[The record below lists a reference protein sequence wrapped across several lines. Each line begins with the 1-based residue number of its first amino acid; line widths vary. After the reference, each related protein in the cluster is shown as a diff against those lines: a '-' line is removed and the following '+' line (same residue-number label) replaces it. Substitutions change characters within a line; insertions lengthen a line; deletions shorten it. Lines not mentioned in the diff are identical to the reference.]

1 MKNTL
6 KLRACWERTFGFLR
20 ASRGFTLI
28 ETFVAIT
35 LLVAAVV
42 GPLSIASS
50 GLQAAM
56 VGEDQVTASYLA
68 QDSIEY
74 IRYVRDTNRLA
85 GNAWTNYLGNCIST
99 DGSQSCFFDSTVGP
113 DVSGNISACGSGGA
127 CPLMMY
133 DTSTGFY
140 NYNAAS
146 QTNSATRFI
155 RIVKILSPVCTG
167 ALCNSNELA
176 VTATVMWETGTASH
190 TFSVRENL
198 FAWQ

>member
-1 MKNTL
+1 M
-6 KLRACWERTFGFLR
+6 
-20 ASRGFTLI
+20 
-28 ETFVAIT
+28 VA
-35 LLVAAVV
+35 
-42 GPLSIASS
+42 
-50 GLQAAM
+50 
-56 VGEDQVTASYLA
+56 EDQVTASYLA
-68 QDSIEY
+68 QDGIEY
-74 IRYVRDTNRLA
+74 IRYVRDTNRLS
-85 GNAWTNYLGNCIST
+85 GNAWTSYLGNCISA
-99 DGSQSCFFDSTVGP
+99 DGSQSCYFDSTVGP

-140 NYNAAS
+140 NYNTAS

-198 FAWQ
+198 TAWQ